1 MKALKITG
9 IAQLI
14 ETQKDIRLVEYILG
28 CAKGCVETIWTAN
41 ADAVICVDREAQQ
54 HGKPRNNLASLIAGT
69 GIYGTALIFGDGED
83 DVPAHYIERLLQ
95 K

>member
-1 MKALKITG
+1 MKALKIAG
-9 IAQLI
+9 IVQLV
-14 ETQKDIRLVEYILG
+14 ETQKDIRLIEYILG
-28 CAKGCVETIWTAN
+28 CAKGCIEVITMPAD
-41 ADAVICVDREAQQ
+41 DAVMYVDREAQQ

-69 GIYGTALIFGDGED
+69 GIYGTALIFGDGEE

>member
-9 IAQLI
+9 VVQLV
-14 ETQKDIRLVEYILG
+14 ETKKDIRLVEHILG

-41 ADAVICVDREAQQ
+41 ADAVICIDREAQQ
-54 HGKPRNNLASLIAGT
+54 HGKPRNDLASLIAGT

-83 DVPAHYIERLLQ
+83 DVPARYIECLMQ

>member
-9 IAQLI
+9 I
-14 ETQKDIRLVEYILG
+14 IRIADVGTSSDAIKSDLKCARYSTCGLRDGGVMITDADAE
-28 CAKGCVETIWTAN
+28 AKGLPYN
-41 ADAVICVDREAQQ
+41 Q
-54 HGKPRNNLASLIAGT
+54 LASLIAES

-83 DVPAHYIERLLQ
+83 DVPARYIECLMQ